1 MKCPMCGGEMERG
14 GLIADGWYISWVPQE
29 EFERNALQ
37 ALGGGYNGAKNLGK
51 RSLLRSQ
58 TLVPGAWYCDA
69 CKVVTGV
76 FDVTSED

>member
-1 MKCPMCGGEMERG
+1 MKCPVCGGEMERG
-14 GLIADGWYISWVPQE
+14 GLIADRYVSYVPQE

-37 ALGGGYNGAKNLGK
+37 ALGGYNGAKNLGK
-51 RSLLRSQ
+51 RSLLRSR

>member
-1 MKCPMCGGEMERG
+1 MKCPICGGEMERG
-14 GLIADGWYISWVPQE
+14 GLIADSLYISYVPQE
-29 EFERNALQ
+29 EFDKSALEVF
-37 ALGGGYNGAKNLGK
+37 GSGYEGRRNLGK
-51 RSLLRSQ
+51 YSPLKTE

>member
-14 GLIADGWYISWVPQE
+14 GLIADSLYISWVPQE
-29 EFERNALQ
+29 EYERNALQ
-37 ALGGGYNGAKNLGK
+37 ALGGYNGAKNLGK
-51 RSLLRSQ
+51 HSFLRSQ

-69 CKVVTGV
+69 CKKVTGV

>member
-14 GLIADGWYISWVPQE
+14 GLIADSLYISWVPQE
-29 EFERNALQ
+29 EYERNALQ
-37 ALGGGYNGAKNLGK
+37 ALGGYNGAKNLGK
-51 RSLLRSQ
+51 HSFLRSR

>member
-14 GLIADGWYISWVPQE
+14 GLIADSLYISWVPQE
-29 EFERNALQ
+29 EYERNALQ
-37 ALGGGYNGAKNLGK
+37 ALGGYNGAKNLGK
-51 RSLLRSQ
+51 HSFLRSP

-69 CKVVTGV
+69 CKKVTGV

>member
-1 MKCPMCGGEMERG
+1 MERG
-14 GLIADGWYISWVPQE
+14 GLIADGWYISYVPQE

-37 ALGGGYNGAKNLGK
+37 ALGGYNGAKNLGK
-51 RSLLRSQ
+51 CSLLRSR

>member
-1 MKCPMCGGEMERG
+1 MKCPICGGEMERG
-14 GLIADGWYISWVPQE
+14 GLIADRYVSWVPQE

-51 RSLLRSQ
+51 RSLLHSR

>member
-1 MKCPMCGGEMERG
+1 MKCPICGGEMERG
-14 GLIADGWYISWVPQE
+14 GLIADSLYISWVPQE
-29 EFERNALQ
+29 EYERNALQ
-37 ALGGGYNGAKNLGK
+37 ALGGYNGAKNLGK
-51 RSLLRSQ
+51 HSFLRSR

>member
-1 MKCPMCGGEMERG
+1 MKCPICGGEMERG
-14 GLIADGWYISWVPQE
+14 GLIADRYVSWVPQE

-51 RSLLRSQ
+51 HSFLRSQ

>member
-1 MKCPMCGGEMERG
+1 MKCPICGGEMERG
-14 GLIADGWYISWVPQE
+14 GLIADSLYISWVPQE

-37 ALGGGYNGAKNLGK
+37 ALGGYNGAKNLGK
-51 RSLLRSQ
+51 HSLLRSR

>member
-14 GLIADGWYISWVPQE
+14 GLIADRYVSYVTQE

-37 ALGGGYNGAKNLGK
+37 ALGGYNGAKNLGK
-51 RSLLRSQ
+51 RSLLRSR

>member
-1 MKCPMCGGEMERG
+1 MKGTRCRPW
-14 GLIADGWYISWVPQE
+14 A
-29 EFERNALQ
+29 
-37 ALGGGYNGAKNLGK
+37 GYNGAKNLGK
-51 RSLLRSQ
+51 HSFLRSQ

>member
-1 MKCPMCGGEMERG
+1 MKCPICGGEMERG
-14 GLIADGWYISWVPQE
+14 GLIADRYVSYVPQE

-37 ALGGGYNGAKNLGK
+37 ALGGYNGAKNLGK
-51 RSLLRSQ
+51 RSLLRSR

-76 FDVTSED
+76 FDVTSKD

>member
-1 MKCPMCGGEMERG
+1 MKCPICGGEMERG
-14 GLIADGWYISWVPQE
+14 GLIADSLYISYVPQE

-37 ALGGGYNGAKNLGK
+37 ALGGYNGAKNLGK
-51 RSLLRSQ
+51 RSLLHSR

>member
-14 GLIADGWYISWVPQE
+14 GLIADSLYISWVPQE
-29 EFERNALQ
+29 EYERNALQ
-37 ALGGGYNGAKNLGK
+37 ALGGYNGAKNLGK
-51 RSLLRSQ
+51 HSLLHSR